1 MRTGALRRRRLFDFF
16 LLFSMVGL
24 IRLDIWMG
32 GIEELSSF
40 CSFLILEVLTER
52 NENNKRDRMI
62 RDFFFLR
69 FAPVGGKV

>member
-1 MRTGALRRRRLFDFF
+1 
-16 LLFSMVGL
+16 
-24 IRLDIWMG
+24 MG

-52 NENNKRDRMI
+52 DERNKGSNDKGL
-62 RDFFFLR
+62 FFLR